1 MLMPVGRQGDI
12 REVRHAGVR
21 MCLSKP
27 VRQSALYDCLVS
39 VMSRSEEPN
48 ANVPVAETPPAPVR
62 RQKRRRLL
70 LAEDN
75 PVNQEVALGI
85 LQIEGYQVTVAKNGV
100 EAVDAFSKAAFDLV
114 LMDCHMPEMD
124 GFEATR
130 KIREMEK
137 QNNLKRIPIVALTAN
152 AMQQDREEC
161 LNAGMDDHLS
171 KPYSRLQMRETLD
184 RWLPA
189 DGGAEDGKPSKDDA
203 QQPATAQKIVSI
215 LDRTALEG
223 LRALETSD
231 NPNLVSR
238 IIEAYM
244 TDTPKLIDKMKHAL
258 EASDMMEVA
267 KAAHT
272 LKSSSANV
280 GALEL
285 SDRCKQLESAAKRG
299 AAETARDLLSE
310 VESGY
315 RLVETALV
323 SEREPRATEAAGRAH

>member
-1 MLMPVGRQGDI
+1 
-12 REVRHAGVR
+12 
-21 MCLSKP
+21 
-27 VRQSALYDCLVS
+27 
-39 VMSRSEEPN
+39 MSRNEEPN
-48 ANVPVAETPPAPVR
+48 SSVPAAETPPAPVR

-85 LQIEGYQVTVAKNGV
+85 LQIEGYQVTVAKNGA
-100 EAVDAFSKAAFDLV
+100 EAVDAFSKAAFDLI

-137 QNNLKRIPIVALTAN
+137 QNNLKRMPIVALTAN

-184 RWLPA
+184 RWLSA
-189 DGGAEDGKPSKDDA
+189 DNTEDGKPVKENAEQAASAHKV
-203 QQPATAQKIVSI
+203 VSI
-215 LDRTALEG
+215 LDRSALEG

-244 TDTPKLIDKMKHAL
+244 TDSPKLIDKMRHAL
-258 EASDMMEVA
+258 GTADMMEVA

-299 AAETARDLLSE
+299 AAETSRDLLSE
-310 VESGY
+310 IESGY

-323 SEREPRATEAAGRAH
+323 AEREPRTSEAAGDAR

>member
-1 MLMPVGRQGDI
+1 MF
-12 REVRHAGVR
+12 
-21 MCLSKP
+21 
-27 VRQSALYDCLVS
+27 
-39 VMSRSEEPN
+39 
-48 ANVPVAETPPAPVR
+48 
-62 RQKRRRLL
+62 L

-85 LQIEGYQVTVAKNGV
+85 LQIEGYQVTVAKNGA
-100 EAVDAFSKAAFDLV
+100 EAVDAFSKSAFDLV

-137 QNNLKRIPIVALTAN
+137 QNSLRRIPIVALTAN

-184 RWLPA
+184 RWLTAENAEEPA
-189 DGGAEDGKPSKDDA
+189 SSSPELTQVPGAAKTSS
-203 QQPATAQKIVSI
+203 V

-223 LRALETSD
+223 LRALETTD
-231 NPNLVSR
+231 NPGLLGR
-238 IIEAYM
+238 IIDAYLG
-244 TDTPKLIDKMKHAL
+244 DTPKLLEKMKHAIAA
-258 EASDMMEVA
+258 EDISEVA

-280 GALEL
+280 GAVEL
-285 SDRCKQLESAAKRG
+285 AERCRQLEASAKSG
-299 AAETARDLLSE
+299 APGNLRELLSG
-310 VESGY
+310 VEAAY
-315 RLVETALV
+315 FNVETALV
-323 SEREPRATEAAGRAH
+323 AERGPTNTSSATSVPLSLVQVR